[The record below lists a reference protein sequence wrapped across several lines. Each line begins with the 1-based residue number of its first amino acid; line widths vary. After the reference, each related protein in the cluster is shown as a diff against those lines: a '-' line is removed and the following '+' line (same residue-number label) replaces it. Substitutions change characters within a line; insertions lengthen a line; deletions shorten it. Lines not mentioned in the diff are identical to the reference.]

1 MKIYSVLYAEEVPY
15 YGTTEIEAQNDAEA
29 VGKAIAISDE
39 NLSGT
44 TIDPEFGN
52 SVCKRIVYI
61 QDAEGNDVARDLS
74 LDAYTLI
81 HGEDKRR
88 LCDAAE
94 AMFEALEAQEMAE
107 FDPEAS
113 RRKGY
118 FDNARALREAAL
130 KTARGQQ

>member
-1 MKIYSVLYAEEVPY
+1 MKTYSVLYAEDVPH
-15 YGTTEIEAQNDAEA
+15 YGSAEIEAENDADA
-29 VGKAIAISDE
+29 IAKAKAISDE
-39 NLSGT
+39 DLGNT
-44 TIDPEFGN
+44 TNDPDHCN
-52 SVCKRIVYI
+52 SVCKRIVHI
-61 QDAEGNDVARDLS
+61 QDAEGNDVAHDIS
-74 LDAYTLI
+74 LDAYELI

-118 FDNARALREAAL
+118 FDNARALRETAL

>member
-1 MKIYSVLYAEEVPY
+1 MKTYTVLYAEDVPH
-15 YGTTEIEAQNDAEA
+15 YGTAEIEAENDAEA

-44 TIDPEFGN
+44 TIDPEFSN
-52 SVCKRIVYI
+52 SVCRRIVYI
-61 QDAEGNDVARDLS
+61 QDAEGNDVALDIS